1 MADSATD
8 FHDFERGKG
17 NAYGEGAEEP
27 QVIVE
32 AASGWTKAEGCG
44 VANSECR
51 SFRLLRLKTQGQI
64 TSLADQLQVVY

>member
-27 QVIVE
+27 QIIVE
-32 AASGWTKAEGCG
+32 AASGWTKTEG
-44 VANSECR
+44 VASRAR
-51 SFRLLRLKTQGQI
+51 SVEASGFY
-64 TSLADQLQVVY
+64 D